1 MRLLA
6 RPLAVAEDV
15 RSEEESMAI
24 ELLFAL
30 LLNVLHTCHP
40 DEAPPEPGRVSEKLA
55 ETEALRAILCVMEKE
70 HALELI
76 LYVLQQVPSL
86 LPTVT
91 ALPTVTLL
99 PSPSYRNPLFA
110 TGDGQCGEHPSC
122 PTEQHP
128 CGLEADGREGD
139 VACTNSHGRQQIGY
153 GGWQHDGPRQ
163 CMRCSECRLH
173 VDVSF

>member
-99 PSPSYRNPLFA
+99 PSPSYRNPL
-110 TGDGQCGEHPSC
+110 TSTVTVLPSPSYRHHLPSPSYRHPL
-122 PTEQHP
+122 T
-128 CGLEADGREGD
+128 
-139 VACTNSHGRQQIGY
+139 VALLPSPSYRRLPSPS
-153 GGWQHDGPRQ
+153 PRPLN
-163 CMRCSECRLH
+163 RSR
-173 VDVSF
+173 SRPRTARSI